1 MTGIYAFLVAA
12 YDLKFAGSF
21 SLAELVSFLLILIA
35 ASRKKNYKL
44 DFNSLLLLFFM
55 FWLLVSTLDLNFE
68 KYYSSSAFTNNM
80 LRFSIY
86 FLGFITL
93 PQFFLNKERLT
104 ILFKN
109 LIYATIIISII
120 GIIQFFLI
128 QFNIKAEIRIANIL
142 TNKNSSLEIERIT
155 SVFSE
160 PAHLSI
166 YLGMILSLSFNFYK
180 NHPKPKSYKYLVL
193 LGALNLILATSLT
206 GFLILMYLLF
216 MMFYDRD
223 VKKGELAGK
232 LKSTFIL
239 LFVSFIV
246 FIVVIQ
252 IDFLND
258 KIFERFYSVAEM
270 DDGSANQRILGGFE
284 FASNVLS
291 EHPVTGIGLG
301 QAASYYNS
309 GNFVF
314 ANYWVGEEESGGGV
328 NNIFISTFIQSGIV
342 GLLLFSLFM
351 VNLYKEN
358 KYLLFMC
365 IIICFSWGYF
375 NTPLFWFYFFI
386 SKAIQ
391 KKQFDKTHTPISKFK
406 TKQIFI

>member
-1 MTGIYAFLVAA
+1 MIGIYAFLVAA

-21 SLAELVSFLLILIA
+21 SLAELMSFLLILIA
-35 ASRKKNYKL
+35 ALRKKNYKL
-44 DFNSLLLLFFM
+44 DFNALVLLIFTL
-55 FWLLVSTLDLNFE
+55 WLLISSLDLNSE
-68 KYYSSSAFTNNM
+68 RYYSSSSFANNM

-86 FLGFITL
+86 YLGFITL
-93 PQFFLNKERLT
+93 PKFFINKERLN

-128 QFNIKAEIRIANIL
+128 RFNIKAEIRIANIL
-142 TNKNSSLEIERIT
+142 TNKNSSVEIDRIT

-180 NHPKPKSYKYLVL
+180 NHPKPKLYKYLVVL
-193 LGALNLILATSLT
+193 VALNLVLATSLT
-206 GFLILMYLLF
+206 GFLMLMYLLF
-216 MMFYDRD
+216 MMFYDTD
-223 VKKGELAGK
+223 QTKGGLARK

-246 FIVVIQ
+246 FIVVLQ

-270 DDGSANQRILGGFE
+270 DDGSANQRLLGGFE
-284 FASNVLS
+284 FASSVLS
-291 EHPVTGIGLG
+291 EHPVTGVGLG
-301 QAASYYNS
+301 QSAAYYNS
-309 GNFVF
+309 SNFVL
-314 ANYWVGEEESGGGV
+314 ANYWVGEEEGGGGV
-328 NNIFISTFIQSGIV
+328 NNIFISTFIQSGII
-342 GLLLFSLFM
+342 GLLLFSLFI
-351 VNLYKEN
+351 VNLYKDN

-391 KKQFDKTHTPISKFK
+391 RNQLGIRYTPLSKFK
-406 TKQIFI
+406 TEQIFI

>member
-1 MTGIYAFLVAA
+1 MVEIYAFLVAA

-21 SLAELVSFLLILIA
+21 SLAELISFLLILFA
-35 ASRKKNYKL
+35 ALSKKNYKL

-55 FWLLVSTLDLNFE
+55 FWLLVSTLDLNSE

-86 FLGFITL
+86 YLGFITL
-93 PQFFLNKERLT
+93 PKFFLNKERLNN
-104 ILFKN
+104 LFKN
-109 LIYATIIISII
+109 LMYATIIISII

-128 QFNIKAEIRIANIL
+128 KFNIKAEIRIANIL
-142 TNKNSSLEIERIT
+142 TNKNSSLEIDRIT

-166 YLGMILSLSFNFYK
+166 YLGMILSLSFTFYK
-180 NHPKPKSYKYLVL
+180 HHPKPKLYKYLVVL
-193 LGALNLILATSLT
+193 VALNLILSTSLT

-216 MMFYDRD
+216 MMFYDTEQT
-223 VKKGELAGK
+223 KGKFASK
-232 LKSTFIL
+232 LKNTFIL

-246 FIVVIQ
+246 FIVVLQ

-270 DDGSANQRILGGFE
+270 DDGSANQRLFGGFE

-291 EHPVTGIGLG
+291 EHPITGIGLG
-301 QAASYYNS
+301 QAESYYNS
-309 GNFVF
+309 QNFVF
-314 ANYWVGEEESGGGV
+314 ANYWVGEQEVGGGV
-328 NNIFISTFIQSGIV
+328 NNIFISIFIQSGII
-342 GLLLFSLFM
+342 GLLLFILFM
-351 VNLYKEN
+351 INLYKHN

-391 KKQFDKTHTPISKFK
+391 INQLGITHTPISKFK
-406 TKQIFI
+406 KKQIFI